1 MRKMDGDAGRGE
13 LETEMSNMGS
23 SWRELKEKLIIGK
36 IGVL

>member
-1 MRKMDGDAGRGE
+1 MKKMDGNTRRGE

-36 IGVL
+36 TGVL